1 MNITNDENIKIL
13 NKNNKVIIL
22 NKKNFSWIRMN
33 ESTYKKYSS
42 SKYELNNMLRKYN
55 ILENNDLN
63 SKNCI
68 NIKSIYF
75 ALTRKCNMS
84 CEFCSMKSSPNVSI
98 DDDLSIDEIK
108 ETILKLKE
116 INPRKIIITGGEP
129 LIRKDFIEL
138 IGLFNEVFEP
148 NQLILQSNGIL
159 LNNELIKSLSSKILR
174 IDISIENIFE
184 NDKLYEDFC
193 EKFECLKKENI
204 DIRFSF
210 VINPDN
216 KKYLEEAID
225 LSIKYNAN
233 IDIRLVSPVGYALEN
248 ASCYL
253 DEMDIILLYKE
264 LIEITIKKGYIN
276 KGIFDLKDVPLQ
288 PKSACGAYGRILS
301 IYPDGNI
308 YMCHS
313 IPEESF
319 NIGNIKNN
327 SWEEISSKLNLKL
340 NDENIENL
348 LFVDKISLCKDCN
361 IKYFC
366 TGICAATRLYCND
379 IDRLTVSCDMTKILI
394 EFNLFYYDKNIS
406 DIENLKE
413 LLRHID
419 RYIERNYCKDKIKQF
434 I

>member
-13 NKNNKVIIL
+13 NKNNKIIIL

-42 SKYELNNMLRKYN
+42 SKPELNKMLKKYN

-63 SKNCI
+63 RRNSI

-75 ALTRKCNMS
+75 ALTRRCNMS
-84 CEFCSMKSSPNVSI
+84 CEFCSMKSSPDISI
-98 DDDLSIDEIK
+98 EDDISIDEIK
-108 ETILKLKE
+108 DIILKLKE

-129 LIRKDFIEL
+129 IIRKDFIE
-138 IGLFNEVFEP
+138 IIDLFNEVFEP
-148 NQLILQSNGIL
+148 DQLILQSNGIL

-174 IDISIENIFE
+174 IDISIESIFE
-184 NDKLYEDFC
+184 DDKLYKKFC

-248 ASCYL
+248 ESCYL
-253 DEMDIILLYKE
+253 DKIDIMLLYKE

-288 PKSACGAYGRILS
+288 PKSACGAYGRTLS
-301 IYPDGNI
+301 IYPDGDI

-313 IPEESF
+313 LPEESF
-319 NIGNIKNN
+319 NIGNINN
-327 SWEEISSKLNLKL
+327 GSWEDISFNLNLKL
-340 NDENIENL
+340 KDVNIENL
-348 LFVDKISLCKDCN
+348 LFVDNIPLCKDCS

-366 TGICAATRLYCND
+366 TGICAAARLNCND
-379 IDRLTVSCDMTKILI
+379 IERLTVGCDMTKVLV
-394 EFNLFYYDKNIS
+394 EFNLFYYDKNRS

-413 LLRHID
+413 LLIHINK
-419 RYIERNYCKDKIKQF
+419 YIEKNCDKNTI
-434 I
+434 